1 MEFRN
6 FRRKE
11 VRVEQMKKSKR
22 IFLAAEAALA
32 CMFLAVVGLMLWG
45 TNETEYKVSVILPDS
60 DDGKWDAFKYGLEM
74 AAADQGAE
82 LAVVSTEGMLD
93 AKEETGLIREEL
105 VNSAEAM
112 IICPV
117 SGEELEQELK
127 KTAKRVPV
135 LQVTDLSGEDES
147 SGPVIEPDHYEMGK
161 ELAQKILED
170 QGRNLRGKKI
180 GILAKARD
188 SRAMELRK
196 QGVEDGL
203 NGSGAAISW
212 CQESPDP
219 EHAES
224 FFMEQVKV
232 NIVAALDDSSLRTA
246 GACAHSNDLRGALL
260 YGIGQSTEAVYYLDT
275 GYVEC
280 LVVPDDFQMGYQ
292 AMTEITKRRDSFFY
306 QLKSHRIPHRSV
318 RRQELFLKENQDML
332 FTMSQ

>member
-1 MEFRN
+1 
-6 FRRKE
+6 
-11 VRVEQMKKSKR
+11 MKKSKR
-22 IFLAAEAALA
+22 MFIIAEAVLA
-32 CMFLAVVGLMLWG
+32 GLLLAVVGLMLWD
-45 TNETEYKVSVILPDS
+45 TAETEHKVSVILPDS
-60 DDGKWDAFKYGLEM
+60 DDGKWNAFKYGLEM

-82 LAVVSTEGMLD
+82 LAVVSTEGIL
-93 AKEETGLIREEL
+93 
-105 VNSAEAM
+105 SAEEEMALVVDELANEAEAL

-117 SGEELEQELK
+117 FGEELDKELK
-127 KTAKRVPV
+127 KAAKRVPV
-135 LQVTDLSGEDES
+135 LQVTDQSGNKES
-147 SGPVIEPDHYEMGK
+147 SCPVVEPDHYEMGK
-161 ELAQKILED
+161 ELARKILED

-180 GILAKARD
+180 GILARGQD

-196 QGVEDGL
+196 QGVKEGL

-212 CQESPDP
+212 YLELPDP
-219 EHAES
+219 EYAEA

-232 NIVAALDDSSLRTA
+232 DIVAALDDSSLRTA
-246 GACAHSNDLRGALL
+246 GSCASSNDLRGAVL

-292 AMTEITKRRDSFFY
+292 AMTEITERRKSFFY
-306 QLKSHRIPHRSV
+306 HVKSHTIPYRTV